1 MTSEDRAITYKV
13 GDIVGSDYCLLE
25 RLGEGGMGMVFRAKH
40 MIMQSIYALKIL
52 RPEQITTATWM
63 RFQAEGDFSLPA
75 DGRLC
80 FRLDG
85 NTGEVGLLSR
95 FNVDEF
101 SELRC
106 SAQSLEKLT
115 DIISKWTKLT
125 NLYLEDF
132 FYDSDKE
139 LGNLDRLK
147 HLQSLSLSH
156 CAFPSKSFTQLK
168 ILSSINALHLENVKD
183 SSSKSNNIDA
193 LFEGFARHKNLRDLW
208 LHNIILSHK
217 TVKEISTNPGIMT
230 LTIISGD
237 ENNVLTDEDI
247 LNLASMPSLMALN
260 IGNAHLSSKAIQYFK
275 SFKHLTSLNLPKQA
289 WSSANRKKLE
299 AMYPNNFRFTPPS
312 IAKNIREQF

>member
-168 ILSSINALHLENVKD
+168 ILSSINALHLENV
-183 SSSKSNNIDA
+183 
-193 LFEGFARHKNLRDLW
+193 
-208 LHNIILSHK
+208 
-217 TVKEISTNPGIMT
+217 
-230 LTIISGD
+230 
-237 ENNVLTDEDI
+237 
-247 LNLASMPSLMALN
+247 
-260 IGNAHLSSKAIQYFK
+260 
-275 SFKHLTSLNLPKQA
+275 
-289 WSSANRKKLE
+289 
-299 AMYPNNFRFTPPS
+299 
-312 IAKNIREQF
+312 